1 VHVTAVPPP
10 HVPDVHVVL
19 FVQTLPSS
27 QVVPFVTFV
36 GVGQPVAG
44 THVPATLQGFV
55 VVHVTA
61 VPFTQAPFVHVVL
74 FVHAF
79 PSSHVVPFA
88 RIGHPV
94 AGTQAPPVWHASAVH
109 VTALPPPHVPFVHVV
124 LFVHALPSSHVVPFV
139 LFVGVGQPVAGTQV
153 PAVWHGFVV
162 VQVTALPPPQ
172 TPFVHV
178 VLFVHALLSLHVVPF
193 ARTGH
198 PVAGTHAPPG
208 WHASAVHV
216 TALPP
221 PHVPFVHVVLLV
233 HAFPSSHVVPFVRF
247 GHPVAGTHVPPV
259 WHASAVHVTALPP
272 PQVPFVHVV
281 PFVHALLSL
290 QVVPLA
296 AFGFEQTPVF
306 ASYTPATWH
315 VSSAVQ
321 VTVSHG
327 CAIRHTLTS
336 WIDQWFADAVPVCV
350 IRMARADWV
359 RKLIV
364 TSCVLPVPVATAD
377 PKVVPSLD
385 SATE

>member
-1 VHVTAVPPP
+1 M
-10 HVPDVHVVL
+10 
-19 FVQTLPSS
+19 
-27 QVVPFVTFV
+27 
-36 GVGQPVAG
+36 
-44 THVPATLQGFV
+44 
-55 VVHVTA
+55 
-61 VPFTQAPFVHVVL
+61 
-74 FVHAF
+74 
-79 PSSHVVPFA
+79 
-88 RIGHPV
+88 
-94 AGTQAPPVWHASAVH
+94 H
-109 VTALPPPHVPFVHVV
+109 VTALPPPHV
-124 LFVHALPSSHVVPFV
+124 
-139 LFVGVGQPVAGTQV
+139 
-153 PAVWHGFVV
+153 
-162 VQVTALPPPQ
+162 
-172 TPFVHV
+172 PFVHV

-306 ASYTPATWH
+306 ASHTPATWH